1 MAPEPGAEKGA
12 KGFFN
17 SVPCPLPGH
26 PEAMKMV
33 PSPTLFS
40 HQAGFFSELRHNRIL
55 GNLGTEVALDFARG
69 HHTDRR
75 PEGVGCSSHGVCT
88 RGGLWGLS

>member
-1 MAPEPGAEKGA
+1 MCSLTTVRCGAT
-12 KGFFN
+12 
-17 SVPCPLPGH
+17 V
-26 PEAMKMV
+26 
-33 PSPTLFS
+33 
-40 HQAGFFSELRHNRIL
+40 FSEVRLNGVL
-55 GNLGTEVALDFARG
+55 GNLGTEAALDFARW